1 MERTNKDKISHCSV
15 VSCSPFLN
23 IFSVEEQNDYG
34 RSHVWLSIENIVK
47 DSSIPTVRKRLD
59 LLISTILRRIIP
71 ACYLAPLTAK
81 YLMHL
86 STLWSSSHQLMMSV
100 PRNCQNMTGLRSKIS
115 LTYNTDALYKKG
127 QSRLI
132 RKASSG
138 MPRRP
143 TAGGRRQKNKHS
155 ISHGRCLPAHTWS
168 SFSDTLLH
176 PRCTKEHY
184 GRLHHHRCSQTH
196 EAVYICTVF
205 PFSVNS
211 RCCF

>member
-47 DSSIPTVRKRLD
+47 DSSIPTVRKRKRLD

-155 ISHGRCLPAHTWS
+155 ISHGRCLPAHT
-168 SFSDTLLH
+168 
-176 PRCTKEHY
+176 
-184 GRLHHHRCSQTH
+184 
-196 EAVYICTVF
+196 
-205 PFSVNS
+205 
-211 RCCF
+211 